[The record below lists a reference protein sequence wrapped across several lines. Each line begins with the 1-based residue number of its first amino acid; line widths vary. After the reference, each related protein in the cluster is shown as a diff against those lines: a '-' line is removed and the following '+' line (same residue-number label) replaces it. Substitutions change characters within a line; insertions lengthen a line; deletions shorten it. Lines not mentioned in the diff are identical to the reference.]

1 MEDFNQRQKICLNP
15 VNEQRNLLK
24 AKPKDR
30 SEIKNKKFM
39 IINGQDSIAALDQRV
54 WGRNVSCFGE
64 VGRVYCEGPGPQS
77 THSNIQVLQLNK
89 HLNHAQPTW
98 GNQIVSGKNI

>member
-39 IINGQDSIAALDQRV
+39 IINGQDSIAASKEL
-54 WGRNVSCFGE
+54 
-64 VGRVYCEGPGPQS
+64 
-77 THSNIQVLQLNK
+77 
-89 HLNHAQPTW
+89 
-98 GNQIVSGKNI
+98 